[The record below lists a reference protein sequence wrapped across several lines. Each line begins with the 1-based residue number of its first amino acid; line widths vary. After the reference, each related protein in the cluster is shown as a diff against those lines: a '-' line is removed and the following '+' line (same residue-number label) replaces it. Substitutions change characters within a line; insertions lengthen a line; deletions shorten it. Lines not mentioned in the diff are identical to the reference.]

1 MVFATHFGPDAF
13 KQHGSNPTRCL
24 FATYDSTSAN
34 CVDGLLDGLSKES
47 TRCRWWISTSST
59 KNATFHP
66 DPTISKHMAS
76 PRNKPELPKI
86 LVADDDRWLLESMAD
101 WLSGIGYQ
109 VQTAS
114 NIEQAKK
121 ACAHGKYDLMLCD
134 VRFEDGDGLTLL
146 KRIRSKH
153 PTLPVIMMTG
163 YAGPDAAC
171 EAIAAGAFDFLTK
184 PIIDQELQ
192 TAIERALHQQ
202 EIAEENTRLKAQLDR
217 KFGLENIVSHDLR
230 MLKIFDTL
238 DSVADARA
246 TILITGENGT
256 GKSMIARAAHKKSSR
271 RDGPFVEVAC
281 GALPDNL
288 LESEL
293 FGHVTG
299 AFTGATSNKAGK
311 FQLAHNGTL
320 FLDEIGTATPAL
332 QVKLLRVLQELQFE
346 PLGGNETITVDTRT
360 VLATNENLEL
370 AVAEG
375 RFRQD
380 LFYRINVIAIELPA
394 LRERIDDIPLLAQH
408 FLNRACE
415 EYQRSVDGFSP
426 MALRAMQQ
434 YRWPGNIRELEN
446 MVQRAVLLCKGR
458 QIDCDVLPN
467 AMTSGDAPQLSAAA
481 NSATLSTINYRDV
494 AGSNQNASPQSNS
507 LGAHGSGNQA
517 SGNQA
522 MNKSLS
528 EALEEPERKII
539 LEVLRANQWNR
550 NVTADQLGINRTTLY
565 KKMKKLGIDSLCPQ

>member
-13 KQHGSNPTRCL
+13 KQHGLTPTRCL

-34 CVDGLLDGLSKES
+34 CVDGLLDGLSKDS

-202 EIAEENTRLKAQLDR
+202 EIAEEN
-217 KFGLENIVSHDLR
+217 LR
-230 MLKIFDTL
+230 
-238 DSVADARA
+238 
-246 TILITGENGT
+246 
-256 GKSMIARAAHKKSSR
+256 
-271 RDGPFVEVAC
+271 
-281 GALPDNL
+281 AL
-288 LESEL
+288 
-293 FGHVTG
+293 
-299 AFTGATSNKAGK
+299 
-311 FQLAHNGTL
+311 
-320 FLDEIGTATPAL
+320 ATPLLFHGHTHIPAL
-332 QVKLLRVLQELQFE
+332 WSLQD
-346 PLGGNETITVDTRT
+346 GVAHATHVDT
-360 VLATNENLEL
+360 E
-370 AVAEG
+370 
-375 RFRQD
+375 
-380 LFYRINVIAIELPA
+380 AI
-394 LRERIDDIPLLAQH
+394 
-408 FLNRACE
+408 
-415 EYQRSVDGFSP
+415 
-426 MALRAMQQ
+426 ALRA
-434 YRWPGNIRELEN
+434 GSLVN
-446 MVQRAVLLCKGR
+446 
-458 QIDCDVLPN
+458 
-467 AMTSGDAPQLSAAA
+467 
-481 NSATLSTINYRDV
+481 
-494 AGSNQNASPQSNS
+494 AGSVGQPRDHDPRAAWLLWERDE
-507 LGAHGSGNQA
+507 LGAGLGTVTWRRVEYNIPAAQEAIDAAGLPDFLA
-517 SGNQA
+517 SRLAIG
-522 MNKSLS
+522 
-528 EALEEPERKII
+528 R
-539 LEVLRANQWNR
+539 
-550 NVTADQLGINRTTLY
+550 
-565 KKMKKLGIDSLCPQ
+565 